1 MRRLTVLILGAT
13 MCAMTQL
20 TPAKAAPTPSVR
32 ALPAGQEHTIL
43 VDVHTGEMLSVT
55 STEPLSDVT
64 VKQFESLPGGKTYTQ
79 DVYTG
84 RVLSIA
90 RN

>member
-1 MRRLTVLILGAT
+1 MRWLAVLTLGAT

-20 TPAKAAPTPSVR
+20 ATAAAAPIPAGPT
-32 ALPAGQEHTIL
+32 LPAGQEHVIV
-43 VDVHTGEMLSVT
+43 VDVHTGEMLSIS

-64 VKQFESLPGGKTYTQ
+64 VKQFESIPGAKTYTQ